1 MKKKHIKDSER
12 YSIITDNLNQCI
24 ICGRTNINL
33 HEVFGGR
40 NRQNS
45 KDYGLVIPLCQ
56 ELHHNQYKC
65 LGIHFDEELRDYW
78 HKKGQQIAMEYYNW
92 SKEDFRK
99 VFYINYL

>member
-12 YSIITDNLNQCI
+12 YSIITDNLNECI

-65 LGIHFDEELRDYW
+65 LGIHFDEKLRDYW
-78 HKKGQQIAMEYYNW
+78 HKKGQQMAMEHYNW